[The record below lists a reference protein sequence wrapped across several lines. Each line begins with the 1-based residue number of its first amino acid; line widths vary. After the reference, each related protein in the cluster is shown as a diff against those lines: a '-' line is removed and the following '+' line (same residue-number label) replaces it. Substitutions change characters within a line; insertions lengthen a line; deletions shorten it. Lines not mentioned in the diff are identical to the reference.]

1 MTAVLLTVRF
11 VLELALLVALTIGG
25 WNLSDAAVA
34 QVLLAAAL
42 PVVAAFVWGLVLSPK
57 AKVVPPLPARVT
69 IELALFV
76 AASALLWAAGW
87 FGLAVALLL
96 VEVLVVLALIAS
108 GHPPGTDVQ
117 LPSSDATK

>member
-1 MTAVLLTVRF
+1 VTAVLLTVRF
-11 VLELALLVALTIGG
+11 VLELALLVALAIGG

-57 AKVVPPLPARVT
+57 AKVVPALPARVT

-96 VEVLVVLALIAS
+96 FEVFVVLALIAS